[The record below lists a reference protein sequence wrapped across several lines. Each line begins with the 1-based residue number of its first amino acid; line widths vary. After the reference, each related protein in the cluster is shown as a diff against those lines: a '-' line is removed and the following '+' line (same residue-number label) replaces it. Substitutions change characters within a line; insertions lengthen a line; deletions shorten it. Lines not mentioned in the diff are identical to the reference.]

1 MDVAVG
7 IDVAKEFHWVV
18 ATRPDQETGKATNIL
33 SRRVDNTPG
42 AIADL
47 VDEMAGL
54 VAPDESLQ
62 VGIDILGGIARLLE
76 TILLTAG
83 LEVVHVPGLAVK
95 TARRA
100 TRGGE
105 HKSDPRDARVIAD
118 QVRSRDDLRRVALLN
133 DADAAG
139 LAEMKFGAGQG
150 QPGVVMMLTF
160 GTGIGSALFIN
171 GQLVPN
177 TELGHVELR
186 GKDAELRAAARIR
199 EEKGLSWKRWAK
211 RVNEYLAMIE
221 KLFSPDLI
229 IFGGG
234 VSKEHGKFFQY
245 LESRAPVVPA
255 VLFNEAGIVGA
266 ALAAQALVG
275 EQTIPMSQ

>member
-1 MDVAVG
+1 M
-7 IDVAKEFHWVV
+7 E
-18 ATRPDQETGKATNIL
+18 IL
-33 SRRVDNTPG
+33 
-42 AIADL
+42 
-47 VDEMAGL
+47 
-54 VAPDESLQ
+54 
-62 VGIDILGGIARLLE
+62 GIDIGGSGIKGAPVDVERGELVQPRHRILTPEPSTPDAVADVVGEVARHFDWRGAIGC
-76 TILLTAG
+76 TFPA
-83 LEVVHVPGLAVK
+83 VVQ
-95 TARRA
+95 
-100 TRGGE
+100 RGIVWSAANVD
-105 HKSDPRDARVIAD
+105 KSWIGVDG
-118 QVRSRDDLRRVALLN
+118 QVLFQRTTGCSLVLLN

-139 LAEMKFGAGQG
+139 MAEMKFGAGQG

-177 TELGHVELR
+177 TELGHLELR

-199 EEKGLSWKRWAK
+199 DEKELSWKQWSK

-221 KLFSPDLI
+221 KLFTPDLI

-245 LESRAPVVPA
+245 LETRAPVVPA

-266 ALAAQALVG
+266 ALAAQRLVG
-275 EQTIPMSQ
+275 ENTLQASQ